1 MYDCVASTLLPISG
15 IGVSRYS
22 IHERK
27 SSFMRCRSRNS
38 YSSRSGLIRVGFGR
52 IVNAGRNPGGLGFE
66 EFQFEEGLGVGK
78 QMRGDLGV
86 GRSQDALESEKWGL
100 ESSEDDGFKE
110 VSEAINELASAG
122 VEFLERNGD
131 GLKVKTGRRRKKGSA
146 EKMDLVRSEDDEVLK
161 FEGKVRSLR
170 IGRNVLRRSNLVAKQ
185 VISIQSAL
193 SLGFVSQLWV
203 DTSTWLVQVV
213 EARASLLSGESEWF
227 LLEDVSQV
235 GDVVLVRDESVM
247 DSETR
252 LLGLETL
259 VGYDVITPGRRRIG
273 KVRGYSFDI
282 NSGAVESLELDSFGI
297 SIIPSSLVSTYVL
310 LVEDV
315 LEVIPDKVVVHEAAA
330 SRIQRLTKGIWGTK
344 SVKSVDGDEEYYAD
358 DIALDQ
364 ASLSPDQAR
373 TSRKRY
379 SRQKYQP
386 DTSQNE
392 DDWELPI
399 DYL

>member
-1 MYDCVASTLLPISG
+1 MCDCVASTLLPISG

-27 SSFMRCRSRNS
+27 SSFMRCESRNS
-38 YSSRSGLIRVGFGR
+38 YSSRSGLIRVGFGT

-66 EFQFEEGLGVGK
+66 EGLGVSK
-78 QMRGDLGV
+78 QVRGDLGI

-131 GLKVKTGRRRKKGSA
+131 RLKVKTGRRRKKGSA

-161 FEGKVRSLR
+161 FEGKERSLR
-170 IGRNVLRRSNLVAKQ
+170 RGRNVLRRSNLVAKQ

-227 LLEDVSQV
+227 LLEDVSRV

-247 DSETR
+247 DNETR

-344 SVKSVDGDEEYYAD
+344 SVKSVGGDEEYYAD

>member
-1 MYDCVASTLLPISG
+1 MCDCVASTLLPISG

-27 SSFMRCRSRNS
+27 SSFMRWQSRNS

-66 EFQFEEGLGVGK
+66 EFQFEEGLGVSK
-78 QMRGDLGV
+78 QVRGDLGI

-161 FEGKVRSLR
+161 FEGKERSLR
-170 IGRNVLRRSNLVAKQ
+170 RGRNVLRRSNLVAKQ

-203 DTSTWLVQVV
+203 DTSTWLVQMV

-227 LLEDVSQV
+227 LLEDVSRV

-344 SVKSVDGDEEYYAD
+344 SVKSVGGDEEYYAD

-373 TSRKRY
+373 TSRKRS